1 MDYRKIYIKIIVNAK
16 KEADKGLRPKRIG
29 DKKYFNEYTDMYCQK
44 KIDFMCDECPLKEH
58 YRKK

>member
-29 DKKYFNEYTDMYCQK
+29 DKKYFNEYYEL
-44 KIDFMCDECPLKEH
+44 FH
-58 YRKK
+58 HNVVGS

>member
-29 DKKYFNEYTDMYCQK
+29 DKKYFSTRNYQK
-44 KIDFMCDECPLKEH
+44 FLAKSRGKFFIKI
-58 YRKK
+58 YI